1 MQKGFGWTN
10 GVILDLLDKYGAKMI
25 VSAGNLKIL
34 HPLMHLSITFIVF
47 YKHFTF

>member
-25 VSAGNLKIL
+25 VSTGNLKIL
-34 HPLMHLSITFIVF
+34 HPLMNLFINFIVF
-47 YKHFTF
+47 YRHFIF